1 MATYVSLCFSSQA
14 LRQLRQISQEVSQPN
29 VTGWGRRPAA
39 LRALGQRLSRL
50 VYFSLVS
57 RLSSL
62 SLIVILMCSIVT
74 MQRLQRGGQWLH

>member
-1 MATYVSLCFSSQA
+1 MLRPLYESSTLLSQRTTLAVGLIDIMHIFSHMIKNCNSCFVVSSQA

-50 VYFSLVS
+50 VA
-57 RLSSL
+57 
-62 SLIVILMCSIVT
+62 
-74 MQRLQRGGQWLH
+74 